1 MSAEYTPETS
11 TGVAGDN
18 DYQSRTG
25 QSEIPVQKDE
35 ATIEDPIDPDT
46 ADSDKV
52 LGMYSI
58 LPSTQ
63 HMANTLTE
71 QDEKAAMNEDNII
84 DGRTRG
90 AAKPKGSYQEPGD
103 EEVSFFDYLRHKNIV
118 ADNLQ

>member
-25 QSEIPVQKDE
+25 QSEIPVQRDE
-35 ATIEDPIDPDT
+35 ASIGDPIDPDT

-52 LGMYSI
+52 L
-58 LPSTQ
+58 
-63 HMANTLTE
+63 E

-103 EEVSFFDYLRHKNIV
+103 EEGLPGPDDGTSAV
-118 ADNLQ
+118 AQ

>member
-11 TGVAGDN
+11 TGIAGDN

-25 QSEIPVQKDE
+25 QSEIPVQRDE
-35 ATIEDPIDPDT
+35 ASIEDPIDPDT

-52 LGMYSI
+52 L
-58 LPSTQ
+58 
-63 HMANTLTE
+63 E

-103 EEVSFFDYLRHKNIV
+103 EEGLPGPDDGTSAV
-118 ADNLQ
+118 AQ

>member
-11 TGVAGDN
+11 TGIAGDN

-25 QSEIPVQKDE
+25 QSEIPVQRDE
-35 ATIEDPIDPDT
+35 ASIEDPIDPDT

-52 LGMYSI
+52 L
-58 LPSTQ
+58 
-63 HMANTLTE
+63 E

-103 EEVSFFDYLRHKNIV
+103 EEMSSFTYHK
-118 ADNLQ
+118 L